1 MTYNFM
7 NKKKLSL
14 AFLLIP
20 IVVLIL
26 VFISNAALGTRIQTN
41 PDSIA
46 QTTLDQ
52 IQMVYGILGL
62 LSIVSAL
69 VGGILFISA
78 IRELKKPKSDQ

>member
-1 MTYNFM
+1 M

-20 IVVLIL
+20 IVVLVL
-26 VFISNAALGTRIQTN
+26 VFISNAALSTRISTN

-46 QTTLDQ
+46 QNTLDQ
-52 IQMVYGILGL
+52 IQMVYGVFGL

-78 IRELKKPKSDQ
+78 IRELKKPKSDE